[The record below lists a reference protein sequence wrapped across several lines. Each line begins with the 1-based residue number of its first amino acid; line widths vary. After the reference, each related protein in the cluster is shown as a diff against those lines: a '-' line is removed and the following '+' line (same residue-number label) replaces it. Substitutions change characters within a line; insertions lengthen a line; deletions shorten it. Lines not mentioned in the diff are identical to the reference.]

1 MTIMTNLPKT
11 GVYRHFKGNLYEL
24 LYIATDSETLEK
36 KVVYRALYGDG
47 GIWVRPLS
55 MWSEEVTL
63 PDGTKTKRFTL
74 AEENAKQY
82 NHPRA
87 PPISIG

>member
-1 MTIMTNLPKT
+1 MNDACENLPVK

-24 LYIATDSETLEK
+24 LCIATDSETLEK

-55 MWSEEVTL
+55 MWSEEITL

-74 AEENAKQY
+74 AEETERQ
-82 NHPRA
+82 
-87 PPISIG
+87 

>member
-1 MTIMTNLPKT
+1 MTIMTNIPKT

-63 PDGTKTKRFTL
+63 L
-74 AEENAKQY
+74 LL
-82 NHPRA
+82 
-87 PPISIG
+87 

>member
-63 PDGTKTKRFTL
+63 PDGTNTKRVTL
-74 AEENAKQY
+74 AEEHAKYQTQT
-82 NHPRA
+82 RA
-87 PPISIG
+87 QPISIG

>member
-36 KVVYRALYGDG
+36 KVVYRARFLCGAKRLLCRTARKRKDLLL
-47 GIWVRPLS
+47 RKK
-55 MWSEEVTL
+55 TQNN
-63 PDGTKTKRFTL
+63 KTKSGLSRFQS
-74 AEENAKQY
+74 AEPANV
-82 NHPRA
+82 
-87 PPISIG
+87 